1 MKKSAFAALSFLM
14 MSAGAAY
21 AQTAAPTAV
30 SVPDGGM
37 TVGLLAGA
45 MLGLG
50 VLRSKFRR

>member
-1 MKKSAFAALSFLM
+1 MKKSAFAALLIVM
-14 MSAGAAY
+14 MGAGAAY
-21 AQTAAPTAV
+21 ADFGTQAV